1 MKNRIMRRDYP
12 VEKIAD
18 DTYMISDFG
27 IANCYLLVGEEKAL
41 LIDCGLGIG
50 DLKGAV
56 ENITDKPLV
65 VAGTHG
71 HVDHVS
77 GDGQFDEIFVPECD
91 CGRNYSFQTSYLL
104 RKAFLLA
111 SKGVV
116 DDSIKPKDLVKYEK
130 RAKVVPFQDGK
141 VFDLGGRK
149 VVARHFAGHT
159 LGSTVFL
166 DEQSKIAFVGDDA
179 SPSVWLFL
187 PHSASVEKWLEGE
200 KQILALSD
208 DYKLYWGHEKGLL
221 SPQIVQRDIAYG
233 EEILQKRKRNAFFSC
248 VKFFPCNDRVNG
260 SVVFRTGNV
269 REKKGKKRV

>member
-1 MKNRIMRRDYP
+1 M
-12 VEKIAD
+12 
-18 DTYMISDFG
+18 
-27 IANCYLLVGEEKAL
+27 
-41 LIDCGLGIG
+41 
-50 DLKGAV
+50 
-56 ENITDKPLV
+56 
-65 VAGTHG
+65 
-71 HVDHVS
+71 
-77 GDGQFDEIFVPECD
+77 
-91 CGRNYSFQTSYLL
+91 SYLL

-166 DEQSKIAFVGDDA
+166 DERSKIAFVGDDA

-248 VKFFPCNDRVNG
+248 VKFFPRNDRVNG

-269 REKKGKKRV
+269 REKKGKKGV